1 MKINLA
7 LIALVAGGG
16 TIASTSSAGVA
27 TPPEQAFRSETK
39 KFRDWTAICD
49 NINNCVAYAPAEGDT
64 GYVMVKMEA
73 GPEAKPLVHAD
84 SYALPNDGWRMQLTI
99 DGRSF
104 VGEGVQEGDKR
115 TVTTFPQSSDTLI
128 AAIGNSTTMT
138 LSSADKTTPVTVSGA
153 AAALLWIDER
163 QGRTGTTTALIG
175 NGDRPASAVP
185 TPPSAPTVVRVPAI
199 SQENLPRTMPAS
211 VLANEHLKQCND
223 LNREAIT
230 ANQNWTVYRLGTE
243 TLLWSIPCGFGA
255 YNAMESYFTSSP
267 DGSNVQS
274 LSLPSSRGPQE
285 ILVNSE
291 FDSQTNTLSAFSKSR
306 GPGDCGQIAKWV
318 WNGNSFAIVQ
328 ENTMEDCLGMHSDL
342 WPSTWRARS

>member
-16 TIASTSSAGVA
+16 AIATTSSAGVA
-27 TPPEQAFRSETK
+27 TPSEQAFRSETR

-64 GYVMVKMEA
+64 GYVMIKMQA
-73 GPEAKPLVHAD
+73 GPEAKPEVHAD
-84 SYALPNDGWRMQLTI
+84 SYALPNDGWRMALTI
-99 DGRSF
+99 DGHSF
-104 VGEGVQEGDKR
+104 VGEGVQEANER
-115 TVTTFPQSSDTLI
+115 TVTTFPQPSGALI
-128 AAIGNSTTMT
+128 AAIGKSTSMT
-138 LSSADKTTPVTVSGA
+138 LSSADETTPVAVSGA

-163 QGRTGTTTALIG
+163 QGRVGTTTALIRHG
-175 NGDRPASAVP
+175 ELPASMVP
-185 TPPSAPTVVRVPAI
+185 AAPSAPSVVRAPAI
-199 SQENLPRTMPAS
+199 SQEDLPRIMPAS
-211 VLANEHLKQCND
+211 VLANEHLRQCND

-230 ANQNWTVYRLGTE
+230 PNQNWTVHRLGTE

-255 YNAMESYFTSSP
+255 YNTMEAYLTSSS
-267 DGSNVQS
+267 DGSDVQS
-274 LSLPSSRGPQE
+274 LSLPNSRGPQE

-328 ENTMEDCLGMHSDL
+328 ENTMEDCLGMHWDL